1 MPGNGKGFANITRR
15 TRIVIIAAGAA
26 LLVLIAALAF
36 SLAFVFPQ
44 SNAARSTGS
53 GQPGAATTPAKA
65 STPISSATPSTAAAA
80 TRTPSATPAQPQSTP
95 LPITPFLDYTLT
107 KPLPAG
113 WSLTASAPQSDPFAQ
128 SDTYTYAAGA
138 GAATPT
144 LVIQRTQVYGDI
156 PPGMGYLIGPTLTF
170 QLANATCQGQEDP
183 VLESL
188 QPPMIAILVFCQ
200 VYGHNY
206 RLRIS
211 DLTASYSHDAPAL
224 FAPFMSIIQL
234 MP

>member
-1 MPGNGKGFANITRR
+1 MPGNGKGFANITRH
-15 TRIVIIAAGAA
+15 TRIVVIAAGAA
-26 LLVLIAALAF
+26 LLVLIAAFAF

-80 TRTPSATPAQPQSTP
+80 TRTPSATPAQPVSTP

-107 KPLPAG
+107 KPLPSS
-113 WSLTASAPQSDPFAQ
+113 WSLAASAPQSDPYTQ
-128 SDTYTYAAGA
+128 SDAYSYGPRA

-144 LVIQRTQVYGDI
+144 LIIQRTQVYGEI

-188 QPPMIAILVFCQ
+188 QPPTIAILVFCQ
-200 VYGHNY
+200 AYGHNY

-211 DLTASYSHDAPAL
+211 DLTANYNHDAITL
-224 FAPFMSIIQL
+224 FAPLMSIIQL
-234 MP
+234 TP